1 MDEAGTGPAPVTFL
15 CSLTQLAPS
24 SASLR
29 RSGGPTRRLPRD
41 WWRSTS
47 APPPPPPR
55 MKRRTRTGT
64 RRRAR
69 EGGSWRR
76 PSPRTPTRRVSGRR
90 GQEGRV
96 SVNRPL
102 RSGSG
107 GDASALT
114 RTGQYV
120 SELFQSGA
128 VTCLICIAS
137 VRRTQA
143 VSGARHPPIIG
154 QHIKLRPLTPVP
166 PPAGV
171 ELRRLLLPLPPPLHP
186 EVGQRL
192 GLPRVLRDR

>member
-64 RRRAR
+64 RRRDR

-76 PSPRTPTRRVSGRR
+76 PSPRTPTRRVSGHR
-90 GQEGRV
+90 GREGRV

-143 VSGARHPPIIG
+143 VSGARRPPIIR
-154 QHIKLRPLTPVP
+154 QQAP
-166 PPAGV
+166 PPHTCPSACRCGAAAAASPSSTSPASRSGP
-171 ELRRLLLPLPPPLHP
+171 ETRSSSCPP
-186 EVGQRL
+186 
-192 GLPRVLRDR
+192 